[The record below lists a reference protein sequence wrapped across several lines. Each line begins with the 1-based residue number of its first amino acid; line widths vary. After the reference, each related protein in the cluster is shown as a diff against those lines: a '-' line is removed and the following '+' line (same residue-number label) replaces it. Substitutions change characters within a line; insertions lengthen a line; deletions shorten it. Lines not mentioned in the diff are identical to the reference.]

1 MISHLLGLLIFVG
14 CGLFGRMPTVRTHVI
29 IGGRVIGIFG
39 LGYGKFSVP
48 SGGLEGK
55 VLEGLVCTDVTLQRH
70 SLLQVSKWVHCGL
83 QTTFLVSVRTFGRRN
98 WGGEGVSSLGSGG
111 VLSACAMREGDE
123 QNAVD
128 PVSRDGCGHGA
139 P

>member
-1 MISHLLGLLIFVG
+1 M
-14 CGLFGRMPTVRTHVI
+14 TRTHVI
-29 IGGRVIGIFG
+29 VGGRVIGIFG

-55 VLEGLVCTDVTLQRH
+55 FLEGLVCTDVTLQRH

-98 WGGEGVSSLGSGG
+98 WGGEGVHCEDNGRGGAILSSLGSGG
-111 VLSACAMREGDE
+111 VLSACVMREGDE

>member
-1 MISHLLGLLIFVG
+1 
-14 CGLFGRMPTVRTHVI
+14 VI
-29 IGGRVIGIFG
+29 VGGRVIGIFG
-39 LGYGKFSVP
+39 LGYGKFSVR
-48 SGGLEGK
+48 STEWRLGGQ
-55 VLEGLVCTDVTLQRH
+55 VLRRVGSYRRDAPEAQSDASVQMGTL
-70 SLLQVSKWVHCGL
+70 WFAN
-83 QTTFLVSVRTFGRRN
+83 TFLVSVRTFGRRN
-98 WGGEGVSSLGSGG
+98 WGGEGVHCEDIGRGGAILSSLGSGG